1 MEDAQLLAPVNDSEK
16 NLMLELT
23 KFGST
28 VENAYEEKAPHKIC
42 AYIYEVSN
50 AFNSFYH
57 ETRILGEENA
67 TQKKSFLSL
76 LELTRN
82 ILETA
87 IDLLGFSAPERM

>member
-1 MEDAQLLAPVNDSEK
+1 MEDGEILPAVNSSEK

-28 VENAYEEKAPHKIC
+28 VETAFEEKAPHKIC

-57 ETRILGEENA
+57 ETKILSEENPE
-67 TQKKSFLSL
+67 QKKSFLKL
-76 LELTRN
+76 LDLTKR